1 MVRKVTFVFWTI
13 VLSLFLCFVS
23 CKENNG
29 NLPAFALTVNEGFK
43 NPIGFYSNE
52 PSFSWKLP
60 QTTQSQ
66 SAYSIVA
73 ASSPDFLP
81 DNPDLWESGKIESDQ
96 SLFVVYEGPKLDSR
110 QKVYWQ
116 VKYWD
121 SNDEPSKWSE
131 IAHLE
136 LGLLKNK
143 DWKGKWVGLP
153 TRNDSLV
160 GAKKTIIHTPQ
171 HLRKSFEIPSD
182 VVSARLYVTAKGVF
196 SGQINGKKISD
207 AVMSPGWT
215 PYDKRIEALTYDVT
229 DLVDAGENTIGFQVA
244 SGWHFGRMLWN
255 KLIWGQ
261 SGSPKV
267 LCQLEITFQDGS
279 KKIIV
284 SDDSWVG
291 TTNGPIRFA
300 EIYDGEIYDANFEMP
315 NWSSN
320 TFDATK
326 WKTVEVANIEDSI
339 KIQPKR
345 HHSVKEKVAL
355 SAKKIIKPI
364 DGSIIFDLKQNM
376 VGVPKVKVPMK
387 KGDTLKIRFSEM
399 LAPDGSFYTD
409 NYRSAR
415 STDYYISATD
425 GTITWTPKFTFH
437 GFRYVEL
444 SGFDKSQEPKK
455 DWVTGIVQYSDFES
469 NGTFASSHE
478 KLDQLQNNIVWGLRG
493 NFFDIPTDCPQRD
506 ERLGWTGDAQVF
518 ASTSIFNAD
527 VHSFWK
533 SWLQTL
539 QESQFENGG
548 IPFVAPDVLKDNRVS
563 SGWGDAAVII
573 PWDIY
578 YRTGD
583 IEVLRKNY
591 DMMKKW
597 LAHHQNEAEDYISGM
612 NSFGDWLQPYQAKE
626 SRKRGDT
633 SKSLIGTAFF
643 AHAAHL
649 TSKAADVLNQAE
661 DKEKYQNLY
670 ETVANAFE
678 NEFFDENGSVKNDHG
693 TQTAYLLAL
702 NFELLSNKKE
712 QKAKEHLIDKIKE
725 ADNHL
730 RTGFL
735 GTPLLPKVLDEM
747 GEIDLMYE
755 ILFKETY
762 PSWFYSINQGATT
775 MWERWNSYSKDEGYN
790 AESMNSLNHY
800 AYGAVGEWMYERIAG
815 IKPLQPGYKE
825 IRIAPIP
832 GGGLNS
838 AEASYESPYGKI
850 ESSWK
855 IDGGNFELKAT
866 VPPNTTAK
874 IHIPI
879 QNPKEM
885 LVDGKQISANSSL
898 SLINENPDSI
908 ELTAL
913 PGTYIFTAPYK

>member
-1 MVRKVTFVFWTI
+1 MIKRVTFVYCAI
-13 VLSLFLCFVS
+13 ALSLSFCFTNCGKKNEIS
-23 CKENNG
+23 
-29 NLPAFALTVNEGFK
+29 PAFALTVNEGFK
-43 NPIGFYSNE
+43 DPIGFYSNE
-52 PSFSWKLP
+52 PLLSWKHP
-60 QTTQSQ
+60 QTTQFQ
-66 SAYSIVA
+66 SAYNIAVA
-73 ASSPDFLP
+73 TSPELLP
-81 DNPDLWESGKIESDQ
+81 HNADLWQSGKVESDQ
-96 SLFVVYEGPKLDSR
+96 SLFVAYQGSKLTSR

-116 VKYWD
+116 VRYWD

-131 IAHLE
+131 MAHLE
-136 LGLLKNK
+136 LGLLNTN

-153 TRNDSLV
+153 TRNDSII
-160 GAKKTIIHTPQ
+160 GTKKTIIHTPQ
-171 HLRKSFEIPSD
+171 HLRKSFKIPSD
-182 VVSARLYVTAKGVF
+182 ATSARLYVTAKGVF
-196 SGQINGKKISD
+196 SAQINGQNISD

-215 PYDKRIEALTYDVT
+215 PYDKRIESLTYDVT
-229 DLVDAGENTIGFQVA
+229 DLITSGENTLGIQVA

-261 SGSPKV
+261 SGSPKI
-267 LCQLEITFQDGS
+267 LCQLEITMKDGS
-279 KKIIV
+279 KEIII

-291 TTNGPIRFA
+291 TTDGPIRFA
-300 EIYDGEIYDANFEMP
+300 EIYDGEIYDANFEIP
-315 NWSSN
+315 DWSTN
-320 TFDATK
+320 TFDAK
-326 WKTVEVANIEDSI
+326 NWKAVEIANIEDSI

-345 HHSVKEKVAL
+345 HYSVKEKTAL
-355 SAKKIIKPI
+355 SVKEIIKPT
-364 DGSIIFDLKQNM
+364 DGSVIFDIKQNM

-409 NYRSAR
+409 NYRSAH
-415 STDYYISATD
+415 STDYYVAAMD
-425 GTITWTPKFTFH
+425 GTIEWMPKFTFH

-444 SGFDKSQEPKK
+444 SGFDKSQVPQE

-469 NGTFASSHE
+469 NGTFTSSHE
-478 KLDQLQNNIVWGLRG
+478 KLNQLQNNIVWGLRG

-539 QESQFENGG
+539 RESQFENGG
-548 IPFVAPDVLKDNRVS
+548 IPFVAPDVLKNDAVS

-578 YRTGD
+578 MRTGD
-583 IEVLRKNY
+583 KSVLLENY
-591 DMMKKW
+591 QMMKDW
-597 LAHHQNEAEDYISGM
+597 VAHHHNEAEDYISNM

-626 SRKRGDT
+626 SKKRGDT
-633 SKSLIGTAFF
+633 SKNLIGTAFF
-643 AHAAHL
+643 GHAAHL
-649 TSKAADVLNQAE
+649 TSKAAAILNQPE

-670 ETVANAFE
+670 RTVADAFE
-678 NEFFDENGSVKNDHG
+678 NEFFDENGSLKNDQG

-702 NFELLSNKKE
+702 NFELLSKLKE
-712 QKAKEHLIDKIKE
+712 QQAKAHLINKIKE

-735 GTPLLPKVLDEM
+735 GTPLLPKVLDDM

-790 AESMNSLNHY
+790 PESMNSLNHY

-815 IKPLQPGYKE
+815 IKPLKPGYKE

-832 GGGLNS
+832 GGGLTS
-838 AEASYESPYGKI
+838 GEASYDSPYGKI
-850 ESSWK
+850 ISSWK
-855 IDGGNFELKAT
+855 IDNGIFELKAT

-874 IHIPI
+874 IHIPT
-879 QNPKEM
+879 QNYGQIM
-885 LVDGKQISANSSL
+885 VDGKQVSANSNL
-898 SLINENPDSI
+898 SLLNENAKSI
-908 ELTAL
+908 ELKAQ
-913 PGTYIFTAPYK
+913 PGTYIFTTPY

>member
-1 MVRKVTFVFWTI
+1 MIKRITFAYCAI
-13 VLSLFLCFVS
+13 ALSLSFCFTN
-23 CKENNG
+23 CGKKNEI
-29 NLPAFALTVNEGFK
+29 LPAFALTVNEGFE

-60 QTTQSQ
+60 QTTQFQ
-66 SAYSIVA
+66 SAYSIA
-73 ASSPDFLP
+73 AATSPELLP
-81 DNPDLWESGKIESDQ
+81 HNADLWQSGKVESDQ
-96 SLFVVYEGPKLDSR
+96 SLFITYKGSKLTSR

-116 VKYWD
+116 VRYWD
-121 SNDEPSKWSE
+121 SNDKPSKWSE
-131 IAHLE
+131 IANLE
-136 LGLLKNK
+136 LGLLNTN

-153 TRNDSLV
+153 TRNDSIIGV
-160 GAKKTIIHTPQ
+160 KKTIIHTPQ
-171 HLRKSFEIPSD
+171 HLRKSFKIPSNI
-182 VVSARLYVTAKGVF
+182 VSARLYATCKGVF
-196 SGQINGKKISD
+196 SAQINGQKISD

-215 PYDKRIEALTYDVT
+215 PYDKRIESLTYDVT
-229 DLVDAGENTIGFQVA
+229 DLITSGENTLGFQVA

-261 SGSPKV
+261 SGSPKI
-267 LCQLEITFQDGS
+267 LCQLEITLKDGS
-279 KKIIV
+279 KEIIV

-291 TTNGPIRFA
+291 TTYGPIRFA
-300 EIYDGEIYDANFEMP
+300 EIYDGEIYDANFEISD
-315 NWSSN
+315 WSTN
-320 TFDATK
+320 TFDAK
-326 WKTVEVANIEDSI
+326 NWKAVEISNIEDNI

-345 HHSVKEKVAL
+345 HYSVKEKTEL
-355 SAKKIIKPI
+355 SVKEIIKSA

-376 VGVPKVKVPMK
+376 VGVPKVRIPMI

-409 NYRSAR
+409 NYRSAH
-415 STDYYISATD
+415 STDYYVAAMD
-425 GTITWTPKFTFH
+425 GTIEWMPKFTFH

-444 SGFDKSQEPKK
+444 SGFDKSQVPQE

-469 NGTFASSHE
+469 NGTFTSSHE
-478 KLDQLQNNIVWGLRG
+478 KLNQLQSNIVWGLRG

-518 ASTSIFNAD
+518 APTSIFNAD

-539 QESQFENGG
+539 RESQFENGG
-548 IPFVAPDVLKDNRVS
+548 IPFVAPDVLKNDAVS

-578 YRTGD
+578 MRTGD
-583 IEVLRKNY
+583 KSVLLENY
-591 DMMKKW
+591 QMMKDW
-597 LAHHQNEAEDYISGM
+597 VAHHHNEAEDYISNM

-626 SRKRGDT
+626 SKKRGDT
-633 SKSLIGTAFF
+633 SKNLIGTAFF
-643 AHAAHL
+643 AHASHL
-649 TSKAADVLNQAE
+649 TSKAAAILNHPE

-670 ETVANAFE
+670 RTVADAFE
-678 NEFFDENGSVKNDHG
+678 NGFFDENGSVKNEQG
-693 TQTAYLLAL
+693 TQAAYLLAL
-702 NFELLSNKKE
+702 NFGLLSNEKE
-712 QKAKEHLIDKIKE
+712 QKAKKHLIDEIKE
-725 ADNHL
+725 ANNHL

-775 MWERWNSYSKDEGYN
+775 MWERWNSYSKEEGYN
-790 AESMNSLNHY
+790 PESMNSLNHY

-815 IKPLQPGYKE
+815 IKPLKPGYKE

-832 GGGLNS
+832 GGGLTS
-838 AEASYESPYGKI
+838 GEASYNSPYGKI
-850 ESSWK
+850 ISSWK
-855 IDGGNFELKAT
+855 IDNGIFELKAT

-874 IHIPI
+874 IHIPT
-879 QNPKEM
+879 QNYGQII
-885 LVDGKQISANSSL
+885 VDGKQVSANSNL
-898 SLINENPDSI
+898 SLLNENAKSI
-908 ELTAL
+908 ELKAQ
-913 PGTYIFTAPYK
+913 PGTYVFTTPY